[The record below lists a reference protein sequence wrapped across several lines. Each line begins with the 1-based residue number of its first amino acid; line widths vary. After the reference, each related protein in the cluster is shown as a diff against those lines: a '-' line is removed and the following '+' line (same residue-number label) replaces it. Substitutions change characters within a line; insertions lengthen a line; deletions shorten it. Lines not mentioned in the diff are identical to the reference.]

1 VGYGQRRR
9 SAGAGFLTGMLRR
22 STAFVAAVVISGMTV
37 LSGQTAAAAARAET
51 VREAQWWLDAIHVP
65 QAQSLAKGQ
74 GVTVAVIDTG
84 VDAGHPDLN
93 GAVLPGMSFSAP
105 GSQAGRTDPD
115 GHGTHMAG
123 VIAARGGGTNN
134 ALGVAPASSIL
145 PIATASGSTM
155 GSLADPVNYAVEHG
169 AKIINM
175 SVGRPPGAESP
186 PGEVDAIADAVRK
199 GVVVVISVGNKP
211 EMNGPNTLTTI
222 PGVVVVGGSSRA
234 GTVSA
239 SSIAARQ
246 LALVAPADQIVGPAL
261 RSKYTSG
268 YSAATGTS
276 ESTAMV
282 SGVAALI
289 WSKFPDLDANNVIN
303 RLIASAV
310 DAGPPGRDD
319 TYGFGIV
326 DAQRALTMDIPAV
339 DSNPLG
345 QPAAGAGNEPSGSG
359 GYEPKTS
366 GFPRA
371 ALFICGAVVLLVVA
385 LLIGLVVWLATRRRA
400 PRA

>member
-1 VGYGQRRR
+1 
-9 SAGAGFLTGMLRR
+9 
-22 STAFVAAVVISGMTV
+22 
-37 LSGQTAAAAARAET
+37 
-51 VREAQWWLDAIHVP
+51 
-65 QAQSLAKGQ
+65 
-74 GVTVAVIDTG
+74 
-84 VDAGHPDLN
+84 
-93 GAVLPGMSFSAP
+93 
-105 GSQAGRTDPD
+105 
-115 GHGTHMAG
+115 
-123 VIAARGGGTNN
+123 
-134 ALGVAPASSIL
+134 
-145 PIATASGSTM
+145 
-155 GSLADPVNYAVEHG
+155 
-169 AKIINM
+169 
-175 SVGRPPGAESP
+175 
-186 PGEVDAIADAVRK
+186 VRK